1 VNEVWGWTAVVLKLL
16 AVAGLVLLNGFFVAT
31 EFALVKVRQTQLAP
45 LRARRARM
53 ALHLVRHLD
62 AYLSACQLGITLASL
77 GLGWIGEPVFA
88 FLLQPVF
95 RLLSVE
101 SAAVQESL
109 AFGVG
114 FSVITFLHI
123 VVGEMAPKSLAI
135 RKALPVSLW
144 VAYPMHVFYLVMYPF
159 IWLLNESAL
168 WLLRCVGIEP
178 AVEGEGIRSEEELRL
193 VLASSQLQLG
203 ASRFSRELVQN
214 ALDLRHRV
222 VREVMRPRHEI
233 VALDTTAGI
242 SACLEVA
249 EQSRY
254 SRFPICEEGDLDRTL
269 GVVHIKDLY
278 AMRLKVR
285 TAAEL
290 LPVAHPLL
298 YVPEVGSLERL
309 LRLFLE
315 RRLHMAIVVDEYG
328 TTVGLV
334 TLENVLEELVG
345 PIQDEFDQEKP
356 VLTPVGEGV
365 WEAAGTLPLHELG
378 ELLGEPLQVPGL
390 ATASGWITHQLGGFP
405 KVGDVVV
412 RGNWRLQVLE
422 TEGGRVTRFRIERT
436 GPAPSSDTSVT
447 PVPGS
452 GERSGERSGSR
463 GRRRR

>member
-1 VNEVWGWTAVVLKLL
+1 MSEAWAWTTVGLKLL
-16 AVAGLVLLNGFFVAT
+16 AVVGLVLMNGFFVAT
-31 EFALVKVRQTQLAP
+31 EFALVKIRQTQLLP
-45 LRARRARM
+45 LEARGQRRARM

-95 RLLSVE
+95 GWLDVE
-101 SAAVQESL
+101 SPAARESL

-114 FSVITFLHI
+114 FSAITFLHI

-144 VAYPMHVFYLVMYPF
+144 VAYPMHWFYVVMYPA
-159 IWLLNESAL
+159 IWLLNEAAL
-168 WLLRCVGIEP
+168 GLLRWLGIEP
-178 AVEGEGIRSEEELRL
+178 MVEAESIRSEEELRL
-193 VLASSQLQLG
+193 VVAASQQRMG

-214 ALDLRHRV
+214 ALSLRHRV
-222 VREVMRPRHEI
+222 VRDVMRPRHEI

-242 SACLEVA
+242 SECLSVA

-269 GVVHIKDLY
+269 GVIHIKDLY
-278 AMRLKVR
+278 ATRLKAR
-285 TAAEL
+285 TAADL

-298 YVPEVGSLERL
+298 YVPEVGHLERL

-356 VLTPVGEGV
+356 VLSRMGESV
-365 WEAAGTLPLHELG
+365 WEAAGTLPLHELAD
-378 ELLGEPLQVPGL
+378 LLGETLHVPGL
-390 ATASGWITHQLGGFP
+390 ATASGWLTHRLGGFP
-405 KVGDVVV
+405 NPGDVIELA
-412 RGNWRLQVLE
+412 GWRLRVLE
-422 TEGGRVTRFRIERT
+422 TEGGRVTRFRIERLT
-436 GPAPSSDTSVT
+436 AAGSEPTSR
-447 PVPGS
+447 PV
-452 GERSGERSGSR
+452 
-463 GRRRR
+463 GRDGQG